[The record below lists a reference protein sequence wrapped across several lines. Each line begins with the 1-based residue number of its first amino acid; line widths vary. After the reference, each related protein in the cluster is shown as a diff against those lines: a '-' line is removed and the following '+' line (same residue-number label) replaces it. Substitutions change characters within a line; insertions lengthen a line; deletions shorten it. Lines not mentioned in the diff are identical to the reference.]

1 MCTPLYLQT
10 NESNYLERIILRQSY
25 CAGPN
30 KKIGIGMLALDNEME
45 YPLKRGPASPK
56 FLYAYCTKDPLDSL
70 F

>member
-1 MCTPLYLQT
+1 
-10 NESNYLERIILRQSY
+10 
-25 CAGPN
+25 
-30 KKIGIGMLALDNEME
+30 MLALDNEME